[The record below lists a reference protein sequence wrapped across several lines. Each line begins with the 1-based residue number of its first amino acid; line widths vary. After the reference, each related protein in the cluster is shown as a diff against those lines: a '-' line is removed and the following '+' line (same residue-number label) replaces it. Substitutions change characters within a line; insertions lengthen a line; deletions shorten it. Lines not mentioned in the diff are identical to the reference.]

1 MIPNQFRIQLQNRF
15 ANWFPTVP
23 EANKNILENIL
34 IHSNIQRLRIISWLL
49 IFINLSLISIQL
61 AYINKIDQPRIL
73 EIAPYIM
80 TLRMVLLVSSVAF
93 LIATRLPFPDAVKR
107 SHLFYETGY
116 IILNLISYAILY
128 SLIHSVGPGI
138 ASSYLMAVLV
148 SATFLYLKWS
158 KSIAIYGFS
167 WIVFCVM
174 VWRFQPDWILAFSAI
189 INGSVVTIFAF
200 VMSQIIYVNR
210 VKEFLNL
217 QTIQLQKEELATSNN
232 LLENLSY
239 LDALTNIPNRRFLDE
254 FLHREWSLAVREH
267 GLQLSLI
274 MVDIDQFK
282 QLNDTFGHQNG
293 DDILVKIATTLSR
306 TVKRPGDLFAR
317 YGGEEFAAILP
328 KTDLIGAR
336 KIAEQMLQAVE
347 RLDINHPFS
356 ANGRLTISIGL
367 ACIQP
372 DDKALPEILIEAA
385 DKALYQAKKA
395 GGNQWVVANP
405 KYNESFRL

>member
-1 MIPNQFRIQLQNRF
+1 MTPNQFRIQLQNRF
-15 ANWFPTVP
+15 GNWFPVVS
-23 EANKNILENIL
+23 EADKNMLESILTY
-34 IHSNIQRLRIISWLL
+34 SNIQRLRIISGLL
-49 IFINLSLISIQL
+49 ILINLTLISIQL
-61 AYINKIDQPRIL
+61 AYIGKVDQPRIL
-73 EIAPYIM
+73 EVAPYIM
-80 TLRMVLLVSSVAF
+80 TLRQILIVSSVAF
-93 LIATRLPFPDAVKR
+93 LIVTRLPSPDAIKR
-107 SHLFYETGY
+107 SHHFYETGY
-116 IILNLISYAILY
+116 IMLNLISYAILY

-158 KSIAIYGFS
+158 KSILIYGFS
-167 WIVFCVM
+167 WIVFSVM

-189 INGSVVTIFAF
+189 INGSVVTILAL

-217 QTIQLQKEELATSNN
+217 QTIELQKEELAASND
-232 LLENLSY
+232 LLEKLSY

-254 FLHREWSLAVREH
+254 FLHREWRLAVREH

-282 QLNDTFGHQNG
+282 PLNDTFGHQNG
-293 DDILVKIATTLSR
+293 DDVLVNIATTLSR

-336 KIAEQMLQAVE
+336 GIAEQMLQAVE

-356 ANGRLTISIGL
+356 SNGRLTISIGL

-372 DDKALPEILIEAA
+372 NDKELPETLIEAA

-395 GGNQWVVANP
+395 GGNRCVVANS
-405 KYNESFRL
+405 KNN

>member
-15 ANWFPTVP
+15 ANWFPAVP
-23 EANKNILENIL
+23 EADKNILENIL
-34 IHSNIQRLRIISWLL
+34 IYSNIQRLRIISWLL
-49 IFINLSLISIQL
+49 IFINLTLISIQL
-61 AYINKIDQPRIL
+61 AYIDKIDQPHIL

-93 LIATRLPFPDAVKR
+93 LIVTRLPFPNAVKR

-167 WIVFCVM
+167 WIVFSVM

-189 INGSVVTIFAF
+189 INGSVVTIFAL

-372 DDKALPEILIEAA
+372 DDKELPEILIEAA

-395 GGNQWVVANP
+395 GGNRVCCG
-405 KYNESFRL
+405 

>member
-1 MIPNQFRIQLQNRF
+1 LIPNQFRIQLQNRF
-15 ANWFPTVP
+15 GNWFPVVP
-23 EANKNILENIL
+23 EADKNILESIL
-34 IHSNIQRLRIISWLL
+34 TYCNIQRLRIISWLL
-49 IFINLSLISIQL
+49 ILINLTLIFIQL
-61 AYINKIDQPRIL
+61 AYIGKIDQPRIL

-80 TLRMVLLVSSVAF
+80 TLRIVLLVSSVAF
-93 LIATRLPFPDAVKR
+93 LFVTRLPFPDAIKR
-107 SHLFYETGY
+107 FHHFYESGY
-116 IILNLISYAILY
+116 IILNLITYAILY

-158 KSIAIYGFS
+158 KSILIYGFS
-167 WIVFCVM
+167 WIVFSVM

-189 INGSVVTIFAF
+189 INGSVVTILAL

-217 QTIQLQKEELATSNN
+217 QTIELQKEELAASND
-232 LLENLSY
+232 LLEKLSY

-254 FLHREWSLAVREH
+254 FLHREWRLAVREH

-293 DDILVKIATTLSR
+293 DDILVNIATTLSR

-336 KIAEQMLQAVE
+336 RIAEQMLQAVE
-347 RLDINHPFS
+347 RLDISHPFS
-356 ANGRLTISIGL
+356 SNGRLTISIGL
-367 ACIQP
+367 ACIKP
-372 DDKALPEILIEAA
+372 NDKELPETLIEAA

-395 GGNQWVVANP
+395 GGNRVCCG
-405 KYNESFRL
+405 

>member
-1 MIPNQFRIQLQNRF
+1 LIPNQFRIQLQNRF